1 MIADNRPGGTS
12 TELPPTPGG
21 YGGHGR
27 AGKGRVDLKA
37 LKQSVDLLALV
48 RSRGHE
54 PRRHGVNKWKIN
66 CPFHEDAKA
75 SLVITPSKALW
86 RCFGCGKG
94 GSGIDFLVF
103 HDNMTTGQ
111 AIRELA
117 RQSPGLVKPAPTLR
131 EVGATADTPPI
142 RTAAQ
147 QILLNKVAEFYHK
160 TFQQCPEGRAYLK
173 GRGLHEPA
181 LYETF
186 RIGYANES
194 IRDAIPAEGEILD
207 DLKAIGILDV
217 HGKEHFRD
225 CVIFPI
231 YDEQGNVCGMYGRK
245 IGVPAAEKGQK
256 KPDDKPD
263 PVRHLYLPGKHV
275 GVWHWQAARMAAA
288 AIVDSRATR
297 APASS
302 YLLLTESIID
312 AATLWQAGYKNTTAL
327 YGTNGLTDDHQTLFK
342 RHGIERIYLVMDGD
356 DAGRN
361 AVERHAVT
369 LTQAG
374 HEVFSVTLPE
384 GEDANGF
391 FQTNAVEAFDAL
403 LREASVY
410 GGKMATAATVAA
422 PQSDITRQQ
431 GTAQIEETG
440 KGFRVRF
447 NERCYEVRP
456 IETGATRIKVTV
468 KALTPERNRFHID
481 TVDLFSARSRKTFI
495 ADVVALYREE
505 GKIIEADVN
514 RIIEECERW
523 GEKSAAIAEDIIKLT
538 DEARR
543 DGERFGKRPDLFD
556 AIFKDFEKGGY
567 IGERPNVLLAY
578 LCMTSRKMFNPLALL
593 ILSGSG
599 AGKSFLQ
606 DTALKFC
613 PEEDLVKL
621 TSVTERALFY
631 KGETSLMHKVLA
643 LEEIA
648 GGEDA
653 AYAIRSLI
661 SAGILI
667 IEATVKDPLTGRMTT
682 MQNKVYGPTSVFQ
695 TTTNPRV
702 NPETLSRFY
711 VSSIDESREQTK
723 RILDAQRAERTLE
736 GLRMQLRQD
745 GVQKRHHA
753 FQRLLKT
760 VRVINPYGRLLSYA
774 DDYLLTRRD
783 NRKYLNMIEAVAFLR
798 QMRKPFKQMTEE
810 GQTVDYIEVSLR
822 DIALANDLALEVLG
836 KTLDE
841 LTGPT
846 RTLLLLIEELVHKLA
861 RERKVEPVE
870 VCITR
875 REIRE
880 FSKWS
885 DYQIR
890 QNLPT
895 LADLEY
901 VLPVSGRNGQ
911 QFQYRLLWE
920 GQGKAGERFMLGL
933 KDVDALRREAAVL
946 GIQDVEAQE
955 HAGRGVNLAGFSD
968 HLADKT
974 GDLVDTLRSEKPELK
989 T

>member
-1 MIADNRPGGTS
+1 MIAENKPNNRRR
-12 TELPPTPGG
+12 PPEQI
-21 YGGHGR
+21 
-27 AGKGRVDLKA
+27 DLHA
-37 LKQSVDLLALV
+37 LKRSIDLLALV

-54 PRRHGVNKWKIN
+54 PQRHGNNKWKIN

-103 HDNMTTGQ
+103 RDNLTTGQ
-111 AIRELA
+111 AIRQLA
-117 RQSPGLVKPAPTLR
+117 EKYGGLVKPVAAIAAADAPT
-131 EVGATADTPPI
+131 A

-147 QILLNKVAEFYHK
+147 QTLLNKVAEFYHK

-173 GRGLHEPA
+173 GRGLHEAA

-186 RIGYANES
+186 RIGYANET
-194 IRDAIPAEGEILD
+194 IRDAIPPEGEILD
-207 DLKAIGILDV
+207 DLKAVGILDA

-225 CVIFPI
+225 CVTFPI

-245 IGVPAAEKGQK
+245 LGVPSAVKGDK
-256 KPDDKPD
+256 RPDGSPD

-275 GVWHWQAARMAAA
+275 GVWHWQAANVAAA
-288 AIVDSRATR
+288 VPADLRATR

-327 YGTNGLTDDHQTLFK
+327 YGTNGLTDDHRALFK
-342 RHGIERIYLVMDGD
+342 RHGIERLYLVMDGD
-356 DAGRN
+356 PAGRD
-361 AVERHAVT
+361 AAGRLSPR
-369 LTQAG
+369 LTEDG
-374 HEVFSVTLPE
+374 HEVFAVTLPE

-391 FQTNAVEAFDAL
+391 LQTNPVEAFDAL
-403 LREASVY
+403 LKAARPLNGEA
-410 GGKMATAATVAA
+410 ATAATPAA
-422 PQSDITRQQ
+422 PQSDITRRQ
-431 GTAQIEETG
+431 GTAQIEEIA

-447 NERCYEVRP
+447 AERCYEVRP

-468 KALTPERNRFHID
+468 KALTPDRNRFHID

-495 ADVVALYREE
+495 ADAVTLYREE
-505 GKIIEADVN
+505 TPIIETDIN
-514 RIIEECERW
+514 RLIEECERR
-523 GEKSAAIAEDIIKLT
+523 GEKQDAIAEDIIRLT

-556 AIFKDFEKGGY
+556 EIFKDFGKGGY
-567 IGERPNVLLAY
+567 IGERANVLLAY
-578 LCMTSRKMFNPLALL
+578 LCMTSRKMFTPLALL

-606 DTALKFC
+606 DTALRFC

-661 SAGILI
+661 SAGILV

-723 RILDAQRAERTLE
+723 RILEAQRAARTLD

-783 NRKYLNMIEAVAFLR
+783 NRKYLNLIEAVAFLH
-798 QMRKPFKQMTEE
+798 QMRKPVKQMTEE

-846 RTLLLLIEELVHKLA
+846 RTLLLLIEELVQKIA
-861 RERKVEPVE
+861 TERKIEPME
-870 VCITR
+870 VCVTR

-890 QNLPT
+890 QHLPT

-901 VLPVSGRNGQ
+901 VLPVTGRNGQ
-911 QFQYRLLWE
+911 QFQYRLMWE
-920 GQGKAGERFMLGL
+920 GQGKAGERFILGL
-933 KDVDALRREAAVL
+933 KDVETLRREAAAL
-946 GIQDVEAQE
+946 AIQDVEAQDLVAE
-955 HAGRGVNLAGFSD
+955 KTHLAGFSD
-968 HLADKT
+968 HLAGKP
-974 GDLVDTLRSEKPELK
+974 GDLAATLRTPKPEAK
-989 T
+989 A

>member
-1 MIADNRPGGTS
+1 MKTS
-12 TELPPTPGG
+12 PP
-21 YGGHGR
+21 R
-27 AGKGRVDLKA
+27 IDLQA
-37 LKQSVDLLALV
+37 LKQSIDLLALV
-48 RSRGHE
+48 RARGHE
-54 PRRHGVNKWKIN
+54 PTRHGNNKWKIN
-66 CPFHEDAKA
+66 CPFHEDGKA

-86 RCFGCGKG
+86 QCFGCGKG

-103 HDNMTTGQ
+103 HDNVTTGQ
-111 AIRELA
+111 AIRQLA
-117 RQSPGLVKPAPTLR
+117 EKYGGLVKPASGPVR
-131 EVGATADTPPI
+131 PDAPQA
-142 RTAAQ
+142 RSAAQ
-147 QILLNKVAEFYHK
+147 QALLNKVAEFYHK
-160 TFQQCPEGRAYLK
+160 TFQKCPEGRAYLK
-173 GRGLHEPA
+173 GRGLHETA
-181 LYETF
+181 LFETF
-186 RIGYANES
+186 RIGIANET
-194 IRDAIPAEGEILD
+194 IRDAIPPEGDIIE
-207 DLKAIGILDV
+207 DLKAIGILDT
-217 HGKEHFRD
+217 HGKEHFRN
-225 CVIFPI
+225 CVTFPI
-231 YDEQGNVCGMYGRK
+231 YDEQGNVAGIYGRK
-245 IGVPAAEKGQK
+245 ISVPSAMKGAK
-256 KPDDKPD
+256 RDDGKAGSTGSRQAD
-263 PVRHLYLPGKHV
+263 PIRHLYLPGPHV
-275 GVWHWQAARMAAA
+275 GVWHWQAANMAAMPSDA
-288 AIVDSRATR
+288 PPHTR

-327 YGTNGLTDDHQTLFK
+327 YGTNGLTDEHRTLFK
-342 RHGIERIYLVMDGD
+342 RHGIERLYLVMDGD

-361 AVERHAVT
+361 AVERHGPA
-369 LTQAG
+369 LMQAG
-374 HEVFSVTLPE
+374 HEVFTVALPE
-384 GEDANGF
+384 GEDVNGF
-391 FQTNAVEAFDAL
+391 FQTNPVEAFDTL
-403 LREASVY
+403 LKAAQPLD
-410 GGKMATAATVAA
+410 GKTPVAPAAA
-422 PQSDITRQQ
+422 PQSDITRKQ

-440 KGFRVRF
+440 KGFRIRF
-447 NERCYEVRP
+447 NDRCYEVRP
-456 IETGATRIKVTV
+456 IETGATRIKVTL
-468 KALTPERNRFHID
+468 KALTSDRNRFHID
-481 TVDLFSARSRKTFI
+481 TVELYSARSRKAFI
-495 ADVVALYREE
+495 ADAATLYSEE
-505 GKIIEADVN
+505 TPVIEADIN
-514 RIIEECERW
+514 RLIEECERR
-523 GEKSAAIAEDIIKLT
+523 GEKHDAIAEDLVRLT
-538 DEARR
+538 DEGRR
-543 DGERFGKRPDLFD
+543 EGERFGKRADLFD
-556 AIFKDFEKGGY
+556 VIFKDFEKGGY

-606 DTALKFC
+606 DTALRFC

-621 TSVTERALFY
+621 TSLTERALFY
-631 KGETSLMHKVLA
+631 KGESSLKHKVLA

-723 RILDAQRAERTLE
+723 RILEAQRASRTLE

-745 GVQKRHHA
+745 GVSKRHHA

-774 DDYLLTRRD
+774 DDYLMTRRD
-783 NRKYLNMIEAVAFLR
+783 NRKYLNLIEAVSFLH
-798 QMRKPFKQMTEE
+798 QMRKPFRQMTEE

-846 RTLLLLIEELVHKLA
+846 RLLLLLIEELVRKTA
-861 RERKVEPVE
+861 RERGVEPAE
-870 VCITR
+870 VLITR
-875 REIRE
+875 RELRE

-890 QNLPT
+890 QHLPT
-895 LADLEY
+895 LVDMEY
-901 VLPVSGRNGQ
+901 LLPVAGRNGQ

-933 KDVDALRREAAVL
+933 KDVGTLRREAAAL
-946 GIQDVEAQE
+946 GIQDVEAQDLVTKNT
-955 HAGRGVNLAGFSD
+955 HLAGFSD
-968 HLADKT
+968 HLAGET
-974 GDLVDTLRSEKPELK
+974 GNLVETLRSGKQEVKA
-989 T
+989 

>member
-1 MIADNRPGGTS
+1 MIAENKPNNRRR
-12 TELPPTPGG
+12 PPEPI
-21 YGGHGR
+21 
-27 AGKGRVDLKA
+27 DLHA
-37 LKQSVDLLALV
+37 LKRSIDLLALV

-54 PRRHGVNKWKIN
+54 PQRHGNNKWKIN

-103 HDNMTTGQ
+103 RDNLTTGQ
-111 AIRELA
+111 AIRQLA
-117 RQSPGLVKPAPTLR
+117 EKYGGMVKPAATIAAADAPT
-131 EVGATADTPPI
+131 A

-147 QILLNKVAEFYHK
+147 QTLLNKVAEFYHK

-173 GRGLHEPA
+173 GRGLHEAA

-186 RIGYANES
+186 RIGYANET
-194 IRDAIPAEGEILD
+194 IRDAIPPEGEILD
-207 DLKAIGILDV
+207 DLKAVGILDA

-225 CVIFPI
+225 CVTFPI
-231 YDEQGNVCGMYGRK
+231 YDEQSNVCGIYGRK
-245 IGVPAAEKGQK
+245 LGVPSAVKGDK
-256 KPDDKPD
+256 RPDGQAD
-263 PVRHLYLPGKHV
+263 PIRHLYLPGKHV
-275 GVWHWQAARMAAA
+275 GVWHWQAANVAAA
-288 AIVDSRATR
+288 VPGDARASR

-327 YGTNGLTDDHQTLFK
+327 YGTNGLTDDHRALFK
-342 RHGIERIYLVMDGD
+342 RHGIERVYLVMDGD
-356 DAGRN
+356 PAGRD
-361 AVERHAVT
+361 AAGRLSPR
-369 LTQAG
+369 LTEDG
-374 HEVFSVTLPE
+374 HEVFAVTLPE

-391 FQTNAVEAFDAL
+391 LHTNPVEAFDAL
-403 LREASVY
+403 LKAAQPTNGKTPLASA
-410 GGKMATAATVAA
+410 ATAAV
-422 PQSDITRQQ
+422 PQSDITRRQ
-431 GTAQIEETG
+431 GTAQIEEIA

-447 NERCYEVRP
+447 AERCYEVRP

-468 KALTPERNRFHID
+468 KALTPDRNRFHID

-495 ADVVALYREE
+495 ADAVTLYREE
-505 GKIIEADVN
+505 TPIIETDIN
-514 RIIEECERW
+514 RLIEECERR
-523 GEKSAAIAEDIIKLT
+523 GEKQDAIAEDIIRLT

-556 AIFKDFEKGGY
+556 EIFKDFGKGGY
-567 IGERPNVLLAY
+567 IGERANVLLAY
-578 LCMTSRKMFNPLALL
+578 LCMTSRKMFTPLALL

-606 DTALKFC
+606 DTALRFC

-661 SAGILI
+661 SAGILV

-723 RILDAQRAERTLE
+723 RILEAQRAARTLD

-774 DDYLLTRRD
+774 DDYLMTRRD
-783 NRKYLNMIEAVAFLR
+783 NRKYLNLIEAVAFLH
-798 QMRKPFKQMTEE
+798 QMRKPVKQMTEE

-822 DIALANDLALEVLG
+822 DIGLANDLALEVLG

-846 RTLLLLIEELVHKLA
+846 RTLLLLIEELVQRIAK
-861 RERKVEPVE
+861 ERKIDPVE

-890 QNLPT
+890 QHLPT

-901 VLPVSGRNGQ
+901 LLPVSGKNGS

-933 KDVDALRREAAVL
+933 KDVETLRREAAAL
-946 GIQDVEAQE
+946 GIQDVEAQDLVAE
-955 HAGRGVNLAGFSD
+955 KTHLAGFSD
-968 HLADKT
+968 HLAGKP
-974 GDLVDTLRSEKPELK
+974 GDLAATLRTPKPEAK
-989 T
+989 A

>member
-1 MIADNRPGGTS
+1 MTTPPSRPGS
-12 TELPPTPGG
+12 
-21 YGGHGR
+21 
-27 AGKGRVDLKA
+27 VDLHA
-37 LKQSVDLLALV
+37 LKASVDLLELV

-54 PRRHGVNKWKIN
+54 PHRHGNNKWKIN
-66 CPFHEDAKA
+66 CPFHEDTQA

-103 HDNMTTGQ
+103 HDNLTTGQ
-111 AIRELA
+111 AIRQLA
-117 RQSPGLVKPAPTLR
+117 DKYGGLVKPAA
-131 EVGATADTPPI
+131 VAVAADAPEK

-147 QILLNKVAEFYHK
+147 QTLLNKVAEFYHK

-173 GRGLHEPA
+173 ERGLHEPA

-186 RIGYANES
+186 RIGYANET
-194 IRDAIPAEGEILD
+194 IRDAIPPEGEILD
-207 DLKAIGILDV
+207 DLKAIGILDN

-225 CVIFPI
+225 CVTFPI
-231 YDEQGNVCGMYGRK
+231 YDTQGNVVGMYGRK
-245 IGVPAAEKGQK
+245 LAVPSAVKGQK
-256 KPDDKPD
+256 KSDGKPD
-263 PVRHLYLPGKHV
+263 PIRHLYLPGPHV
-275 GVWHWQAARMAAA
+275 GVWHWQAANMAAA
-288 AIVDSRATR
+288 VPADAGKACATR

-312 AATLWQAGYKNTTAL
+312 AVTLWQAGYKNTTAL
-327 YGTNGLTDDHQTLFK
+327 YGTNGLTDDHRALFK
-342 RHGIERIYLVMDGD
+342 RHGIERLYLVMDGD
-356 DAGRN
+356 PAGRD
-361 AVERHAVT
+361 AAGRLSAR
-369 LTQAG
+369 LTEDG

-391 FQTNAVEAFDAL
+391 LQANPVEAFDAL
-403 LREASVY
+403 LKAAQPLN
-410 GGKMATAATVAA
+410 GKTAATATPP
-422 PQSDITRQQ
+422 PQSDITRKQ
-431 GTAQIEETG
+431 GTAQIEEIA

-447 NERCYEVRP
+447 VERCYEVRP

-468 KALTPERNRFHID
+468 KALTPDRNRFHID
-481 TVDLFSARSRKTFI
+481 TVDLYSARSRKTFI
-495 ADVVALYREE
+495 ADAATLYHEETAL
-505 GKIIEADVN
+505 IETDIN
-514 RIIEECERW
+514 RLIEECERR
-523 GEKSAAIAEDIIKLT
+523 GEKTDAIAEDIIRLT

-543 DGERFGKRPDLFD
+543 EGERFGRRPDLFD
-556 AIFKDFEKGGY
+556 AIFKDFEKGGT
-567 IGERPNVLLAY
+567 IGERANALLAY
-578 LCMTSRKMFNPLALL
+578 LCMTSRKMHTPLALL

-648 GGEDA
+648 GGEEA

-702 NPETLSRFY
+702 NPETLSRFF

-723 RILDAQRAERTLE
+723 RILEAQRAARTLE

-760 VRVINPYGRLLSYA
+760 VRVINPYGKLLSYVE
-774 DDYLLTRRD
+774 DYLLTRRD
-783 NRKYLNMIEAVAFLR
+783 NRKYLNLIEAVAFLH
-798 QMRKPFKQMTEE
+798 QMRKPVRQMTEE
-810 GQTVDYIEVSLR
+810 GQTVEYIEVSLR
-822 DIALANDLALEVLG
+822 DIALANDMALEVLG

-846 RTLLLLIEELVHKLA
+846 RTLLLLIEELVQKIA
-861 RERKVEPVE
+861 QERKIEPAE

-875 REIRE
+875 RDIRE
-880 FSKWS
+880 YSKWS

-890 QNLPT
+890 QHLPT
-895 LADLEY
+895 LTDLEY

-920 GQGKAGERFMLGL
+920 GQGKAGERFLLGL
-933 KDVDALRREAAVL
+933 KNVETLRREAATL

-955 HAGRGVNLAGFSD
+955 TAENGANLAGKKTHLAGFSD
-968 HLADKT
+968 HLAGKA
-974 GDLVDTLRSEKPELK
+974 GNLAATLRKPKPEANA
-989 T
+989 